1 MKKLNLF
8 IILAY
13 SLNINSIELPQYEAK
28 YKFESDEITIS
39 GIREFKKNSDSYEMR
54 FEASNLFA
62 SMYFSSEFI
71 FEDSKVTPKSYNVK
85 IKPKFL
91 KRDQYIYFD
100 HVGNKITSSGSNIW
114 SVNTEGNNL
123 IMDPLNVQIMIRT
136 LIKKLGYVDGT
147 KFTLNIVDMQ
157 KGGFKEYDFEVM
169 DTEMCVFNNEE
180 INCVVLQRSREGS
193 NRTVKY
199 YLMEKYEYM
208 FLKIVDMNPERK
220 NTLSLVEIL
229 SFG

>member
-1 MKKLNLF
+1 MKLNL
-8 IILAY
+8 IILFVTVFSVNAF
-13 SLNINSIELPQYEAK
+13 ELPFYEAK
-28 YKFESDEITIS
+28 YKFESDEINIT
-39 GIREFKKNSDSYEMR
+39 GIRKFNKNSEGYEIE
-54 FEASNLFA
+54 FQASNLFA
-62 SMYFSSEFI
+62 GMNFSSLFD
-71 FEDSKVTPKSYNVK
+71 FENYKVIPRSYDVK

-91 KRDQYIYFD
+91 DRDQFIKFD
-100 HVGNKITSSGSNIW
+100 YMNNQIVSTGSNKW
-114 SVNTEGNNL
+114 SEIINKDLL

-136 LIKKLGYVDGT
+136 LVKENKT
-147 KFTLNIVDMQ
+147 EFSLNIVDMQ

-169 DTEMCVFNNEE
+169 GNEMCVFNNEE

-193 NRTVKY
+193 NRKVTY

-208 FLKIVDMNPERK
+208 FLKIVDINPERK

>member
-1 MKKLNLF
+1 MKLNL
-8 IILAY
+8 IILFVTVFGVNAF
-13 SLNINSIELPQYEAK
+13 ELPYYEAK
-28 YKFESDEITIS
+28 YKFESDEINIT
-39 GIREFKKNSDSYEMR
+39 GIRKFNKNSEGYEIE
-54 FEASNLFA
+54 FQASNLFA
-62 SMYFSSEFI
+62 GMNFSSLFD
-71 FEDSKVTPKSYNVK
+71 FENYKVIPKSYDVK

-91 KRDQYIYFD
+91 DRDQFIKFD
-100 HVGNKITSSGSNIW
+100 YLNNQIVSTGSNKW
-114 SVNTEGNNL
+114 SEIINKDLL

-136 LIKKLGYVDGT
+136 LVKDNKT
-147 KFTLNIVDMQ
+147 EFSLNIVDMQ

-169 DTEMCVFNNEE
+169 GNEMCVFNNEE

-193 NRTVKY
+193 NRKVTY

-208 FLKIVDMNPERK
+208 FLKIVDINPERK

>member
-1 MKKLNLF
+1 MKLNLF
-8 IILAY
+8 ILFVTVF
-13 SLNINSIELPQYEAK
+13 SINAVELPYYEAK
-28 YKFESDEITIS
+28 YKFESDEINIT
-39 GIREFKKNSDSYEMR
+39 GIRKFNKNSEGYEIE
-54 FEASNLFA
+54 FQASNLFA
-62 SMYFSSEFI
+62 GMNFSSLFD
-71 FEDSKVTPKSYNVK
+71 FENYKVIPRSYDVK

-91 KRDQYIYFD
+91 DRDQFIKFD
-100 HVGNKITSSGSNIW
+100 YMNNQIVSTGSNKW
-114 SVNTEGNNL
+114 SEIINKDLL

-136 LIKKLGYVDGT
+136 LVKENKT
-147 KFTLNIVDMQ
+147 EFSLNIVDMQ

-169 DTEMCVFNNEE
+169 GNEMCVFNNEE

-193 NRTVKY
+193 NRIVTY

-208 FLKIVDMNPERK
+208 FLKIVDINPERK

>member
-1 MKKLNLF
+1 MKLNLF
-8 IILAY
+8 ILFVTVF
-13 SLNINSIELPQYEAK
+13 SIKAVELPYYEAK
-28 YKFESDEITIS
+28 YKFESDEINIT
-39 GIREFKKNSDSYEMR
+39 GIRKFDKNSEGYEIE
-54 FEASNLFA
+54 FQASNLFA
-62 SMYFSSEFI
+62 GMNFSSLFEF
-71 FEDSKVTPKSYNVK
+71 ENYKVIPRSYDVK

-91 KRDQYIYFD
+91 DRDQFIKFD
-100 HVGNKITSSGSNIW
+100 YMNNQIVSTGSNKW
-114 SVNTEGNNL
+114 SEIINKDLL

-136 LIKKLGYVDGT
+136 LVKENKT
-147 KFTLNIVDMQ
+147 EFSLNIVDMQ

-169 DTEMCVFNNEE
+169 GNEMCVFNNEE

-193 NRTVKY
+193 NRIVTY

-208 FLKIVDMNPERK
+208 FLKIVDINPERK

>member
-1 MKKLNLF
+1 MKLNL
-8 IILAY
+8 IILFVTVFGVNAF
-13 SLNINSIELPQYEAK
+13 ELPYYEAK
-28 YKFESDEITIS
+28 YKFESDEINIT
-39 GIREFKKNSDSYEMR
+39 GIRKFNKNSEGYEIE
-54 FEASNLFA
+54 FQASNLFA
-62 SMYFSSEFI
+62 GMNFSSLFDYENY
-71 FEDSKVTPKSYNVK
+71 KVIPKSYDVK

-91 KRDQYIYFD
+91 DRDQFIKFD
-100 HVGNKITSSGSNIW
+100 YMNNQIVSTGSNKW
-114 SVNTEGNNL
+114 SEIINKDLL

-136 LIKKLGYVDGT
+136 LVKENKT
-147 KFTLNIVDMQ
+147 EFSLNIIDMQ

-169 DTEMCVFNNEE
+169 GNEMCVFNNEE

-193 NRTVKY
+193 NRKVTY

-208 FLKIVDMNPERK
+208 FLKIVDINPERK

>member
-1 MKKLNLF
+1 MKLNL
-8 IILAY
+8 IILFVTVFGVNAF
-13 SLNINSIELPQYEAK
+13 ELPYYEAK
-28 YKFESDEITIS
+28 YKFESDEINIT
-39 GIREFKKNSDSYEMR
+39 GIRKFDKNSEGYEIE
-54 FEASNLFA
+54 FQASNLFA
-62 SMYFSSEFI
+62 GMNFSSLFD
-71 FEDSKVTPKSYNVK
+71 FENYKVIPKSYDVK

-91 KRDQYIYFD
+91 DRDQFIKFD
-100 HVGNKITSSGSNIW
+100 YLNNQIVSTGSNKW
-114 SVNTEGNNL
+114 SEIINKDLL

-136 LIKKLGYVDGT
+136 LVKDNKT
-147 KFTLNIVDMQ
+147 EFSLNIVDMQ

-169 DTEMCVFNNEE
+169 GNEMCVFNNEE

-193 NRTVKY
+193 NRIVTY

-208 FLKIVDMNPERK
+208 FLKIVDINPERK

>member
-1 MKKLNLF
+1 MKLNL
-8 IILAY
+8 IILFVTVFGVNAF
-13 SLNINSIELPQYEAK
+13 ELPYYEAK
-28 YKFESDEITIS
+28 YKFESDEINIT
-39 GIREFKKNSDSYEMR
+39 GIRKFNKNSEGYEIE
-54 FEASNLFA
+54 FQASNLFA
-62 SMYFSSEFI
+62 GMNFSSLFD
-71 FEDSKVTPKSYNVK
+71 FENYKVVPKSYDVK

-91 KRDQYIYFD
+91 DRDQFIKFD
-100 HVGNKITSSGSNIW
+100 YMNNQIVSTGSNKW
-114 SVNTEGNNL
+114 SEIINKDLL

-136 LIKKLGYVDGT
+136 LVKDNKT
-147 KFTLNIVDMQ
+147 EFSLNIVDMQ

-169 DTEMCVFNNEE
+169 GNEMCVFNNEE

-193 NRTVKY
+193 NRKVTY

-208 FLKIVDMNPERK
+208 FLKIIDINPERK

>member
-1 MKKLNLF
+1 MKLNL
-8 IILAY
+8 IILFVTVFGVNAF
-13 SLNINSIELPQYEAK
+13 ELPYYEAK
-28 YKFESDEITIS
+28 YKFESDEINIT
-39 GIREFKKNSDSYEMR
+39 GIRKFNKNSEGYEIE
-54 FEASNLFA
+54 FQASNLFA
-62 SMYFSSEFI
+62 GMNFSSLFD
-71 FEDSKVTPKSYNVK
+71 FEDYKVIPKSYDVK

-91 KRDQYIYFD
+91 DRDQFIKFD
-100 HVGNKITSSGSNIW
+100 YLNNQIVSTGSNKW
-114 SVNTEGNNL
+114 SEIINKDLL

-136 LIKKLGYVDGT
+136 LVKDNKT
-147 KFTLNIVDMQ
+147 EFSLNIVDMQ

-169 DTEMCVFNNEE
+169 GNEMCVFNNEE

-193 NRTVKY
+193 NRKVTY

-208 FLKIVDMNPERK
+208 FLKIVDINPERK

>member
-1 MKKLNLF
+1 MKLNL
-8 IILAY
+8 IILFVTVFSVNAF
-13 SLNINSIELPQYEAK
+13 ELPYYEAK
-28 YKFESDEITIS
+28 YKFESDEINIT
-39 GIREFKKNSDSYEMR
+39 GIRKFNKNSEGYEIE
-54 FEASNLFA
+54 FQASNLFA
-62 SMYFSSEFI
+62 GMNFSSLFD
-71 FEDSKVTPKSYNVK
+71 FENYKVIPRSYDVK

-91 KRDQYIYFD
+91 DRDQFIKFD
-100 HVGNKITSSGSNIW
+100 YMNNQIVSTGSNKW
-114 SVNTEGNNL
+114 SEIINKDLL

-136 LIKKLGYVDGT
+136 LVKENKT
-147 KFTLNIVDMQ
+147 EFSLNIVDMQ

-169 DTEMCVFNNEE
+169 GNEICVFNNEE

-193 NRTVKY
+193 NRKVTY

-208 FLKIVDMNPERK
+208 FLKIVDINPERK

>member
-1 MKKLNLF
+1 MKFNL
-8 IILAY
+8 IILFVTVFGVNAF
-13 SLNINSIELPQYEAK
+13 ELPYYEAK
-28 YKFESDEITIS
+28 YKFESDEINIT
-39 GIREFKKNSDSYEMR
+39 GIRKFNKNSEGYEIE
-54 FEASNLFA
+54 FQASNLFA
-62 SMYFSSEFI
+62 GMNFSSLFD
-71 FEDSKVTPKSYNVK
+71 FENYKVIPKSYDVK

-91 KRDQYIYFD
+91 DRDQFIKFD
-100 HVGNKITSSGSNIW
+100 YMNNQIVSTGSNKW
-114 SVNTEGNNL
+114 SEIINKDLL

-136 LIKKLGYVDGT
+136 LVKDNKT
-147 KFTLNIVDMQ
+147 EFSLNIVDMQ

-169 DTEMCVFNNEE
+169 GNEMCVFNNEE

-193 NRTVKY
+193 NRIVTY

-208 FLKIVDMNPERK
+208 FLKIVDINPERK

>member
-1 MKKLNLF
+1 MKLNL
-8 IILAY
+8 IILFVTVFGVNAF
-13 SLNINSIELPQYEAK
+13 ELPYYEAK
-28 YKFESDEITIS
+28 YKFESDEINIT
-39 GIREFKKNSDSYEMR
+39 GIRKFNKNSEGYEIE
-54 FEASNLFA
+54 FQASNLFA
-62 SMYFSSEFI
+62 GMNFSSLFD
-71 FEDSKVTPKSYNVK
+71 FEDYKVIPKSYDVK

-91 KRDQYIYFD
+91 DRDQFIKFD
-100 HVGNKITSSGSNIW
+100 YMNNQIVSTGSNKW
-114 SVNTEGNNL
+114 SEIINKDLL

-136 LIKKLGYVDGT
+136 LVKENKT
-147 KFTLNIVDMQ
+147 EFSLNIVDMQ

-169 DTEMCVFNNEE
+169 GNEMCVFNNEE

-193 NRTVKY
+193 NRIVTY

-208 FLKIVDMNPERK
+208 FLKIVDINPERK

>member
-1 MKKLNLF
+1 MKLNL
-8 IILAY
+8 IILFVTVFGVNAF
-13 SLNINSIELPQYEAK
+13 ELPYYEAK
-28 YKFESDEITIS
+28 YKFESDEINIT
-39 GIREFKKNSDSYEMR
+39 GIRKFNKNSGGYEIE
-54 FEASNLFA
+54 FQASNLFA
-62 SMYFSSEFI
+62 GMNFSSLFD
-71 FEDSKVTPKSYNVK
+71 FEDYKVIPKSYDVK

-91 KRDQYIYFD
+91 DRDQFIKFD
-100 HVGNKITSSGSNIW
+100 YLNNQIVSTGSNKW
-114 SVNTEGNNL
+114 SEIINKDLL

-136 LIKKLGYVDGT
+136 LVKDNKT
-147 KFTLNIVDMQ
+147 EFSLNIVDMQ

-169 DTEMCVFNNEE
+169 GNEMCVFNNEE

-193 NRTVKY
+193 NRIVTY

-208 FLKIVDMNPERK
+208 FLKIVDINPERK

>member
-1 MKKLNLF
+1 MKLNL
-8 IILAY
+8 IILFVTVFSVNAF
-13 SLNINSIELPQYEAK
+13 ELPYYEAK
-28 YKFESDEITIS
+28 YKFESDEINIT
-39 GIREFKKNSDSYEMR
+39 GIRKFNKNSEGYEIE
-54 FEASNLFA
+54 FQASNLFA
-62 SMYFSSEFI
+62 GMNFSSLFD
-71 FEDSKVTPKSYNVK
+71 FENYKVIPRSYDVK

-91 KRDQYIYFD
+91 DRDQFIKFD
-100 HVGNKITSSGSNIW
+100 YMNNQIVSTGSNKW
-114 SVNTEGNNL
+114 SEIINKDLL

-136 LIKKLGYVDGT
+136 LVKDNKT
-147 KFTLNIVDMQ
+147 EFSLNIVDMQ

-169 DTEMCVFNNEE
+169 GNEMCVFNNEE

-193 NRTVKY
+193 NRKVTY

-208 FLKIVDMNPERK
+208 FLKIVDINPERK

>member
-1 MKKLNLF
+1 MKLNL
-8 IILAY
+8 IILFVTVFGVNAF
-13 SLNINSIELPQYEAK
+13 ELPYYEAK
-28 YKFESDEITIS
+28 YKFESDEINIT
-39 GIREFKKNSDSYEMR
+39 GIRKFDKNSEGYEIE
-54 FEASNLFA
+54 FQASNLFA
-62 SMYFSSEFI
+62 GMNFSSLFD
-71 FEDSKVTPKSYNVK
+71 FENYKVIPKSYDVK

-91 KRDQYIYFD
+91 DRDQFIKFD
-100 HVGNKITSSGSNIW
+100 YMNNQIVSTGSNKW
-114 SVNTEGNNL
+114 SEIINKNLL

-136 LIKKLGYVDGT
+136 LVKENKT
-147 KFTLNIVDMQ
+147 EFSLNIVDMQ

-169 DTEMCVFNNEE
+169 GNEMCVFNNEE

-193 NRTVKY
+193 NRKVTY

-208 FLKIVDMNPERK
+208 FLKIVDINPERK

>member
-1 MKKLNLF
+1 MKLNL
-8 IILAY
+8 IILFVTVFGVNAF
-13 SLNINSIELPQYEAK
+13 ELPYYEAK
-28 YKFESDEITIS
+28 YKFESDEINIT
-39 GIREFKKNSDSYEMR
+39 GIRKFNKNSEGYEIE
-54 FEASNLFA
+54 FQASNLFA
-62 SMYFSSEFI
+62 GMNFSSLFNYENY
-71 FEDSKVTPKSYNVK
+71 KVIPRSYDVK

-91 KRDQYIYFD
+91 ERDQFIKFD
-100 HVGNKITSSGSNIW
+100 YMNNQIVSTGSNKWLEII
-114 SVNTEGNNL
+114 NKDLL

-136 LIKKLGYVDGT
+136 LVKENKT
-147 KFTLNIVDMQ
+147 EFSLNIVDMQ

-169 DTEMCVFNNEE
+169 GNEMCVFNNEE

-193 NRTVKY
+193 NRIVTY

-208 FLKIVDMNPERK
+208 FLKIVDINPERK

>member
-1 MKKLNLF
+1 MKLNL
-8 IILAY
+8 IILFVTVFGVNAF
-13 SLNINSIELPQYEAK
+13 ELPYYEAK
-28 YKFESDEITIS
+28 YKFESDEINIT
-39 GIREFKKNSDSYEMR
+39 GIRKFNKNSEGYEIE
-54 FEASNLFA
+54 FQASNLFA
-62 SMYFSSEFI
+62 GMNFSSLFD
-71 FEDSKVTPKSYNVK
+71 FENYKVIPKSYDVK

-91 KRDQYIYFD
+91 DRDQFIKFD
-100 HVGNKITSSGSNIW
+100 YMNNQIVSTGSNKW
-114 SVNTEGNNL
+114 SEIVNKDLL

-136 LIKKLGYVDGT
+136 LVKDNKT
-147 KFTLNIVDMQ
+147 EFSLNIVDMQ

-169 DTEMCVFNNEE
+169 GNEMCVFNNEE

-193 NRTVKY
+193 NRKVTY

-208 FLKIVDMNPERK
+208 FLKIVDINPERK

>member
-1 MKKLNLF
+1 MKLNL
-8 IILAY
+8 IILFVTVFGVNAF
-13 SLNINSIELPQYEAK
+13 ELPYYEAK
-28 YKFESDEITIS
+28 YKFESDEINIT
-39 GIREFKKNSDSYEMR
+39 GIRKFNKNSEGYEIE
-54 FEASNLFA
+54 FQASNLFA
-62 SMYFSSEFI
+62 GMNFSSLFD
-71 FEDSKVTPKSYNVK
+71 FENYKVIPKSYDVK

-91 KRDQYIYFD
+91 DRDQFIKFD
-100 HVGNKITSSGSNIW
+100 YMNNQIVSTGSNKW
-114 SVNTEGNNL
+114 SEIINKDLL

-136 LIKKLGYVDGT
+136 LVKENKT
-147 KFTLNIVDMQ
+147 EFSLNIVDMQ

-169 DTEMCVFNNEE
+169 GNEMCVFNNEE

-193 NRTVKY
+193 NRKVTY

-208 FLKIVDMNPERK
+208 FLKIVDINPERT

>member
-1 MKKLNLF
+1 MKLNL
-8 IILAY
+8 IILFVTVFGVNAF
-13 SLNINSIELPQYEAK
+13 ELPYYEAK
-28 YKFESDEITIS
+28 YKFESDEINIT
-39 GIREFKKNSDSYEMR
+39 GIRKFNKNSEGYEIE
-54 FEASNLFA
+54 FQASNLFA
-62 SMYFSSEFI
+62 GMNFSSLFD
-71 FEDSKVTPKSYNVK
+71 FENYKVIPKSYDVK

-91 KRDQYIYFD
+91 DRDQFIKFD
-100 HVGNKITSSGSNIW
+100 YLNNQIVSTGSNKW
-114 SVNTEGNNL
+114 SEIINKDLL

-136 LIKKLGYVDGT
+136 LVKDNKT
-147 KFTLNIVDMQ
+147 EFSLNIVDMQ

-169 DTEMCVFNNEE
+169 GNEMCVFNNEE

-193 NRTVKY
+193 NRIVTY

-208 FLKIVDMNPERK
+208 FLKIVDINPERK

>member
-1 MKKLNLF
+1 MKLNLF
-8 IILAY
+8 ILFITVF
-13 SLNINSIELPQYEAK
+13 SINAVELPYYEAK
-28 YKFESDEITIS
+28 YKFESDEINIT
-39 GIREFKKNSDSYEMR
+39 GIRKFNKNSESYQIE
-54 FEASNLFA
+54 FQASNLFVGMNFL
-62 SMYFSSEFI
+62 SLFD
-71 FEDSKVTPKSYNVK
+71 FENYKVIPRSYDVK

-91 KRDQYIYFD
+91 DRDQFIKFD
-100 HVGNKITSSGSNIW
+100 YMSNQIVSTGSNKW
-114 SVNTEGNNL
+114 SEIINKDLL

-136 LIKKLGYVDGT
+136 LVKDNKT
-147 KFTLNIVDMQ
+147 EFSLNIVDMQ

-169 DTEMCVFNNEE
+169 GNEMCVFNNEE

-193 NRTVKY
+193 NRKVTY

-208 FLKIVDMNPERK
+208 FLKIIDINPERK

>member
-1 MKKLNLF
+1 MKLNL
-8 IILAY
+8 IILFVTVFGVNAF
-13 SLNINSIELPQYEAK
+13 ELPYYEAK
-28 YKFESDEITIS
+28 YKFESDEINIT
-39 GIREFKKNSDSYEMR
+39 GIRKFNKNSEGYEIE
-54 FEASNLFA
+54 FQASNLFA
-62 SMYFSSEFI
+62 GMNFSSLFDYENY
-71 FEDSKVTPKSYNVK
+71 KVIPKSYDVK

-91 KRDQYIYFD
+91 DRDQFIKFD
-100 HVGNKITSSGSNIW
+100 YMNNQIVSTGSNKW
-114 SVNTEGNNL
+114 SEIINKDLL

-136 LIKKLGYVDGT
+136 LVKDNKT
-147 KFTLNIVDMQ
+147 EFSLNIVDMQ

-169 DTEMCVFNNEE
+169 GNEMCVFNNEE

-193 NRTVKY
+193 NRKVTY

-208 FLKIVDMNPERK
+208 FLKIVDINPERK